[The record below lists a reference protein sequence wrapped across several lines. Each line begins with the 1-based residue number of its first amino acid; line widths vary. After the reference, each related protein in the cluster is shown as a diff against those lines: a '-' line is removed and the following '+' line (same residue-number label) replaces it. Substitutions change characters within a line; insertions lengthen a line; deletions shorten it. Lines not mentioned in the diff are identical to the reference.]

1 MPVNNPSRRA
11 VMAGL
16 AAMPFGE
23 PAAAPPAKP
32 GTLVAY
38 FSRSG
43 NTRVIAGVIERAHQA
58 DLFEIR
64 PARACPA
71 DYFETVEQARQQR
84 DRGELPALADKPASL
99 DAYHTVYLGFPVWG
113 ETVPPVVWTF
123 LSLHDWQGKTLIPF
137 ITHGGYGPGDCQA
150 QLARR
155 APGAAIRPAFVMEAD
170 QERRTTTSV
179 TAWLKTID

>member
-16 AAMPFGE
+16 AALPFGE
-23 PAAAPPAKP
+23 RAAAPPATA

-43 NTRVIAGVIERAHQA
+43 NTRVIAGVIARALQA

-71 DYFETVEQARQQR
+71 DYFETVEQARLQR
-84 DRGELPALADKPASL
+84 DRGELPPLADQPASL
-99 DAYHTVYLGFPVWG
+99 DGYDTVYLGFPVWG
-113 ETVPPVVWTF
+113 ETVPPVVRTF
-123 LSLHDWQGKTLIPF
+123 LSLHGWQGKTLIPF

-155 APGAAIRPAFVMEAD
+155 APGATIRPAFVIEAD

-179 TAWLKTID
+179 TTWLKTID

>member
-23 PAAAPPAKP
+23 SAAAPPVKP

-71 DYFETVEQARQQR
+71 D
-84 DRGELPALADKPASL
+84 
-99 DAYHTVYLGFPVWG
+99 
-113 ETVPPVVWTF
+113 
-123 LSLHDWQGKTLIPF
+123 
-137 ITHGGYGPGDCQA
+137 
-150 QLARR
+150 
-155 APGAAIRPAFVMEAD
+155 
-170 QERRTTTSV
+170 
-179 TAWLKTID
+179 